1 MFGVHRGEA
10 FEVAETISIRRKSL
24 AFACALT
31 ITIAVSIV
39 WHVALFAEAFE
50 QLGVF
55 TRMTDPIY
63 PFGLLAWM
71 LESAAFVI
79 IYFQTGWSRKG
90 VSGALQ
96 YAWLMAVFTAAASL
110 VGTAAKADIP
120 DLTGWFLLSGGFIAL
135 HFTVLGVMFGLLFS
149 TSRA

>member
-1 MFGVHRGEA
+1 MA
-10 FEVAETISIRRKSL
+10 KPISIRQKIL
-24 AFACALT
+24 AFACALA
-31 ITIAVSIV
+31 ITIAISIL

-50 QLGVF
+50 RLGVF

-79 IYFQTGWSRKG
+79 IYFRTGWSHEG
-90 VSGALQ
+90 LAGALK

-120 DLTGWFLLSGGFIAL
+120 DLTGWFLLSGGFITL
-135 HFTVLGVMFGLLFS
+135 HFTALGVMFGVFFS
-149 TSRA
+149 TDHE